1 MNRHFLLCPTTGLFL
16 WTTIVTSLAAET
28 NDKFVI
34 VSSKSADVIR
44 DNKVVLKAKKGQRFK
59 FIHEQDGWIGIS
71 WKGDSAESSGWI
83 AARDVRRDASQD
95 ASAIQAWIS
104 PAGSHPSK
112 ESLKS
117 LINRACTSTSKA
129 AIASCLKALK
139 SDSQNALLYYLL
151 TDGYMGSIRYKEA
164 VTTLRK
170 GNTQTHAYQYVME
183 SGLEQFLD
191 PLLHLEPVRRMAV
204 ALTRRARKL
213 LPKDGIALLKSLRIM
228 ARKIARAKPYSTVN
242 LQLGMGILAIADKTM
257 VKLSSRLDENTASA
271 IEKMEAADQKWK
283 SSVQQELLLKGSE
296 EIGISMAYLQNA
308 GLSRAAIA
316 QFMTYA
322 PAQAMEEAI
331 TKNSKP
337 KKEERKPEVLKKPKK
352 PEKKEPGVRK
362 GFYRNVRNY
371 DFLSAML
378 LEAIE
383 DDEEAPEPTRKRD
396 LEPEPKKPE
405 VNQEMAEFFAQQE
418 TDFLKTIRRP
428 AHLVRIKRAKE
439 FLIAAIT
446 GGKLFDR
453 LLFPRTRPDKEER
466 ARWDQACDKGQ
477 KERAEIIRRLTTQ
490 MP

>member
-1 MNRHFLLCPTTGLFL
+1 
-16 WTTIVTSLAAET
+16 
-28 NDKFVI
+28 
-34 VSSKSADVIR
+34 
-44 DNKVVLKAKKGQRFK
+44 
-59 FIHEQDGWIGIS
+59 
-71 WKGDSAESSGWI
+71 
-83 AARDVRRDASQD
+83 
-95 ASAIQAWIS
+95 
-104 PAGSHPSK
+104 
-112 ESLKS
+112 
-117 LINRACTSTSKA
+117 
-129 AIASCLKALK
+129 
-139 SDSQNALLYYLL
+139 
-151 TDGYMGSIRYKEA
+151 
-164 VTTLRK
+164 
-170 GNTQTHAYQYVME
+170 
-183 SGLEQFLD
+183 
-191 PLLHLEPVRRMAV
+191 
-204 ALTRRARKL
+204 
-213 LPKDGIALLKSLRIM
+213 KSLRIM

-453 LLFPRTRPDKEER
+453 LLFPR
-466 ARWDQACDKGQ
+466 
-477 KERAEIIRRLTTQ
+477 
-490 MP
+490 